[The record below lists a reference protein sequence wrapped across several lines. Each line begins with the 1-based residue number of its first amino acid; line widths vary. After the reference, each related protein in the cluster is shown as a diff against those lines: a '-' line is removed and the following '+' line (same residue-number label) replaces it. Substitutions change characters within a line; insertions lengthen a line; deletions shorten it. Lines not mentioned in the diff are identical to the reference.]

1 MGRAHL
7 TAVASAFA
15 FGLATA
21 IIAAQAPAGQAPAG
35 QKPAQAPAAQPGG
48 PPPNPADPS
57 LPQGQGGG
65 RGTGAPVIQAARAA
79 IKGSGGMTG
88 TATLYEISNSG
99 NGHMV
104 QIVLV
109 VENAPPGMHGVH
121 IHGTGRCEGPDFR
134 SAGGHFDPGP
144 AGNPDPDVNHP
155 YHMGDLPNITVG
167 ATGSGQFNIY
177 STRVTMGGPVGLFD
191 ADGSAIVI
199 HQNLDPMVPGPS
211 GSGVSGGTAI
221 ACGVIER

>member
-35 QKPAQAPAAQPGG
+35 QKPAPAPAAQPGG

-79 IKGSGGMTG
+79 IKGSGGITG
-88 TATLYEISNSG
+88 SATLYEIANSG

-104 QIVLV
+104 QIILV
-109 VENAPPGMHGVH
+109 VENAPPGMHAVH
-121 IHGTGRCEGPDFR
+121 IHGTGRCEGPDFK

-167 ATGSGQFNIY
+167 ATGAGQFNIY

-199 HQNLDPMVPGPS
+199 HQNLDPMVPGTS

>member
-1 MGRAHL
+1 MGNLQL
-7 TAVASAFA
+7 TAAAAAVA
-15 FGLATA
+15 FGLASV
-21 IIAAQAPAGQAPAG
+21 IIAAQAPAQPARGQG
-35 QKPAQAPAAQPGG
+35 QGQPAAQQPGG

-65 RGTGAPVIQAARAA
+65 RGTGAPVFQSARAA
-79 IKGSGGMTG
+79 IKGANGMTG

-104 QIVLV
+104 QIILTVQ
-109 VENAPPGMHGVH
+109 NAPPGMHGVH
-121 IHGTGRCEGPDFR
+121 VHATGRCDGPDFK

-144 AGNPDPDVNHP
+144 AGNPDPEVNHA
-155 YHMGDLPNITVG
+155 YHMGDLPNITVNAQG
-167 ATGSGQFNIY
+167 TGQYNIY
-177 STRVTMGGPVGLFD
+177 STRVTMGGPTGLFD

-199 HQNLDPMVPGPS
+199 HQNLDTMVPGAS
-211 GSGVSGGTAI
+211 GSGVSGGAAI